1 MPEEVSPN
9 RPTPAMMPSR
19 VDLPAYFAVA
29 AQRKRR
35 TTSDELGDD
44 EILTQFG
51 TAGFRNHPR
60 YERPETSVSVLRG
73 KLSVAEAVRT
83 VAGREALAGD
93 RVRRFVVGTL
103 RKCGF
108 RVEHSPNG
116 TNPHHVS
123 VTQPKDEECRD
134 WWEDFGRGAFDAAAI
149 EEVGTAG
156 EDGNDD

>member
-1 MPEEVSPN
+1 MMPN
-9 RPTPAMMPSR
+9 R
-19 VDLPAYFAVA
+19 VELPAYFAVA

-44 EILTQFG
+44 EILTQYG

-60 YERPETSVSVLRG
+60 YGQSETSVSLLRG

-83 VAGREALAGD
+83 VASREPLAVD
-93 RVRRFVVGTL
+93 RVRRFLVGTL
-103 RKCGF
+103 RECGF

-123 VTQPKDEECRD
+123 VTQPEDEECRE
-134 WWEDFGRGAFDAAAI
+134 WWEDIGRGAFDAAAF
-149 EEVGTAG
+149 EEVETAG
-156 EDGNDD
+156 EDENDD